1 MFRIQAFLNKINSQ
15 QAAEIVIPVA
25 TSTLIVTA
33 LRLIGGLQLL
43 EWSALDF
50 FFATRPPEPVD
61 NRIVL
66 VTYTEEDLQSYEES
80 VISDRNLSNLLERIN
95 AQSPAV
101 IGLDLYRDIKE
112 ESPQLSDEQN
122 ERAYQELQTIFR
134 NTENLIGIQK
144 VLPPLVRPPKVLQ
157 EAERVAAA
165 EVVQDGDA
173 FIRRGYFYPN
183 IYDKQPELI
192 LPGLGITL
200 AHEYLKA
207 TEGIVAVPN
216 EENWLTLGD
225 VVFESFEQNDGGY
238 VGADDEGYQ
247 VLINWRQADFIE
259 VSLTQVL
266 SDQVAPDMF
275 TNRIVLIGNLSSTG
289 DRYYLPMSR
298 WSGNPP
304 QWFYGVEVHSQ
315 IASSILSAVLDGR
328 PMIKVSPDWAEY
340 GLIFLGALAITLVG
354 QRYRSCIPIR
364 LIAITTGGTIIIA
377 VTLAA
382 TSYFALL
389 GGWWIPTV
397 PAIAATG
404 LAWVVSVSCI
414 YIYRLQQSLQD
425 HKTYIADMAHVLNNQ
440 LNPLKGSID
449 ASFDNNQI
457 IQAWITDISNVLDEK
472 LPTVH
477 ENLFLKK
484 RWPVET
490 LSNELSKSQK
500 QFEKIKETIRD
511 LLSVIKLEYD
521 APGLQRK
528 ETDVNQLV
536 QEALKL
542 VYYNKLNQIQ
552 PEIIES
558 YETLKPILTIKASF
572 GRTIINLIDNAYD
585 ALIDRQAR
593 LGDDYCPKITI
604 ATRNLRH
611 FVEITIEDN
620 GIGISRERQAK
631 IFRPFATFK
640 TGGTGLGLHL
650 AQKVAEAHHGSLQ
663 VQSQVGKGSR
673 FTLRLSNH

>member
-183 IYDKQPELI
+183 IYDKQPELN

-275 TNRIVLIGNLSSTG
+275 TDRIVLIGIVNSIS

-500 QFEKIKETIRD
+500 QFEK
-511 LLSVIKLEYD
+511 
-521 APGLQRK
+521 
-528 ETDVNQLV
+528 N
-536 QEALKL
+536 
-542 VYYNKLNQIQ
+542 
-552 PEIIES
+552 
-558 YETLKPILTIKASF
+558 
-572 GRTIINLIDNAYD
+572 
-585 ALIDRQAR
+585 
-593 LGDDYCPKITI
+593 
-604 ATRNLRH
+604 
-611 FVEITIEDN
+611 
-620 GIGISRERQAK
+620 
-631 IFRPFATFK
+631 
-640 TGGTGLGLHL
+640 
-650 AQKVAEAHHGSLQ
+650 
-663 VQSQVGKGSR
+663 
-673 FTLRLSNH
+673 